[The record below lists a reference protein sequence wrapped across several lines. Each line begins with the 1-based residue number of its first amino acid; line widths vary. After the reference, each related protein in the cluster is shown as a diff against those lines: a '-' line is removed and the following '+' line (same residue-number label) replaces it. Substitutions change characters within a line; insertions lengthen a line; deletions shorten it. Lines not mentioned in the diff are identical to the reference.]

1 MDVLQKVAEALIFG
15 IGGVIVISVLMEFRW
30 HNRALTIARLVFF
43 VLLTASAVIIGN
55 GTLIVVSTLGVVAS
69 VTLLAQPN
77 PRTKA
82 L

>member
-1 MDVLQKVAEALIFG
+1 MLQKVAEALIFG